1 MADNMMKIYKRIILW
16 IENVSSIDTD
26 PKYREAVLAFTRL
39 GEEVCSFYDTLYHN
53 CLEGIKSINDYLDG
67 VIPEEDVDVH
77 LDLKLAFTGEPLS
90 ELSRL
95 LKELEQT

>member
-1 MADNMMKIYKRIILW
+1 MD
-16 IENVSSIDTD
+16 
-26 PKYREAVLAFTRL
+26 AFLKVTN
-39 GEEVCSFYDTLYHN
+39 T
-53 CLEGIKSINDYLDG
+53 SINDYLDG